1 MVKIERFFAAISG
14 LNLAVVFVVT
24 FAQVIQRYVFNMS
37 IPWATDIIRI
47 CFIYSVFGGMCVG
60 VIKKLHLNID
70 VVAKLVPRKVSK
82 ILSLLSNIMIIF
94 FLSIVLCYSIPFIL
108 SNMDQY
114 TPYLSFPMSYVYIV
128 FPVTASVMIGALL
141 LDNYYSFSGKTKT
154 VKEGEEK

>member
-14 LNLAVVFVVT
+14 LNLAVVFAVT
-24 FAQVIQRYVFNMS
+24 FVQVIQRYVFNMS

-82 ILSLLSNIMIIF
+82 ILSLLSNYNDNI
-94 FLSIVLCYSIPFIL
+94 
-108 SNMDQY
+108 
-114 TPYLSFPMSYVYIV
+114 
-128 FPVTASVMIGALL
+128 FPVNCSVLQHSLHPQQHGSIHALSLISNELRIYCFSSHSIRNDWCITA
-141 LDNYYSFSGKTKT
+141 
-154 VKEGEEK
+154 